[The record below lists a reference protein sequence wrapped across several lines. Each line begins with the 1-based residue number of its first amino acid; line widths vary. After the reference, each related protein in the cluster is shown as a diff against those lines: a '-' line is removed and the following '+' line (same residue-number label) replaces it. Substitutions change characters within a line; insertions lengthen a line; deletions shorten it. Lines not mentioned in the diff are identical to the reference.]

1 MVGKLKLFFI
11 VFTLGFCSIQSFG
24 QDVHFS
30 TFDANPMLL
39 NPANT
44 AFGSNL
50 FRAGTIYRNQ
60 WSTVSQGYNSYLISA
75 EALPYSSRIRKH
87 GVGVGVRFLADVA
100 GTLRYGQ
107 KSIGLSASYFKAIN
121 ASKEHYISFGIEG
134 NTSSWGYDLTNS
146 VFGRYP
152 EDREG
157 ILLNNVTTFD
167 FGLGTHW
174 QMKANDKHYLQAG
187 VALFHINQ
195 PSLSYYENT
204 DIILPMRFNA
214 YFSDLIMIKYDNF
227 IKPTIYFQ
235 SQKEFIEV
243 LIGGDYC
250 FNVAQTSLDSKI
262 ISIGAYYR
270 ALDALIVMGKY
281 RFNDFNVGVSYDINL
296 SKLTPASKTYGGVEI
311 WLLYSFNPSGY
322 KRTKTSIP
330 CPAF

>member
-1 MVGKLKLFFI
+1 MEKLKLFFI
-11 VFTLGFCSIQSFG
+11 VFILSFSSTFSFG

-30 TFDANPMLL
+30 SFDANPMLL

-60 WSTVSQGYNSYLISA
+60 WSTVSQGYNSYLLTA
-75 EALPYSSRIRKH
+75 EVLPYSSRIKKQGI
-87 GVGVGVRFLADVA
+87 GVGVSFLADVA

-107 KSIGLSASYFKAIN
+107 QSIGLYASYFKAIN
-121 ASKEHYISFGIEG
+121 AMQEHYISFGIVG
-134 NTSSWGYDLTNS
+134 NTSSWSYDLANS
-146 VFGRYP
+146 IFGRYP

-157 ILLNNVTTFD
+157 ILLNNVRTYD

-174 QMKANDKHYLQAG
+174 QMKANDKHNLQAG
-187 VALFHINQ
+187 LALFHINQ

-204 DIILPMRFNA
+204 DIILPLRFNA

-227 IKPTIYFQ
+227 IKPTVFFQ
-235 SQKEFIEV
+235 TQKEFMEL
-243 LIGGDYC
+243 LIGADYC
-250 FNVAQTSLDSKI
+250 INIAETTLDSKI
-262 ISIGAYYR
+262 LSIGAYYR
-270 ALDALIVMGKY
+270 VADALIVMGKY
-281 RFNDFNVGVSYDINL
+281 KFNNFNVGISYDVNL
-296 SKLTPASKTYGGVEI
+296 SNLTPASKSYGGVEV
-311 WLLYSFNPSGY
+311 WLLYSFNPLGY